1 MRKLIDISFQ
11 YFDIFLICI
20 LIGLV
25 ALILSMVFK
34 KRITLIVVMGVL
46 IIGTVVVLNQM
57 KYTTLFDLY
66 SDQLNED
73 SDVKSVSIT
82 INDFSGNMP
91 KQIRRVTIEDEKT
104 IERILADFSGI
115 KLKEDEDI
123 QHHGRD
129 YHIDIVVTNQIKE
142 DHSSTTTIRL
152 DLDKNYVNDYK
163 IVSKKEYLK
172 TIKSLAEDDRLNW
185 IEYD

>member
-25 ALILSMVFK
+25 VLILSMFFK
-34 KRITLIVVMGVL
+34 KRITLIIVLGVL
-46 IIGTVVVLNQM
+46 MIGTVVVINQM
-57 KYTTLFDLY
+57 KYTTLFNLY

-82 INDFSGNMP
+82 INDLSGNMP
-91 KQIRRVTIEDEKT
+91 KEIRRVTIKDGKM

-115 KLKEDEDI
+115 KLKKDDDV
-123 QHHGRD
+123 QHHVRE
-129 YHIDIVVTNQIKE
+129 YYIDIVVTNQIKK
-142 DHSSTTTIRL
+142 DHFSTTTIRL
-152 DLDKNYVNDYK
+152 DLDKNYVNNYK
-163 IVSKKEYLK
+163 IISKKEYLK
-172 TIKSLAEDDRLNW
+172 TIKSLAEYDRLNW